1 VGDFDRLIDF
11 RRQAE
16 IVGRYD
22 QIFQFADPLFSSAG
36 SGVTILASDRT
47 R

>member
-22 QIFQFADPLFSSAG
+22 QIFQFAVSLFGPTLSG
-36 SGVTILASDRT
+36 STILVSDCMR
-47 R
+47 